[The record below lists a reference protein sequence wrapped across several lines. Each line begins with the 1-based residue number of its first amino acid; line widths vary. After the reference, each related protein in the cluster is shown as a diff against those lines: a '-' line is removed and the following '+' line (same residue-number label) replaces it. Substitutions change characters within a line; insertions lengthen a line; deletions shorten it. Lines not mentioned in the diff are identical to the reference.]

1 MTTPVELAAQY
12 VDKEKHNEKTLM
24 LVNSLPNEKCAVLAY
39 DHNRCDEIK
48 KALMQER
55 PEYNLDKVTF
65 LVYLPNSGWRDKLL
79 FRDMHVFMDHVVLDV
94 NNVGLTKSINDVY
107 GKRIDE

>member
-12 VDKEKHNEKTLM
+12 VDKDKHNEKTLM

-39 DHNRCDEIK
+39 DLSRLDEIK
-48 KALMQER
+48 NALKQNR

-79 FRDMHVFMDHVVLDV
+79 FRDMHVFMDHVILDV

-107 GKRIDE
+107 GKQNNE

>member
-12 VDKEKHNEKTLM
+12 VDKDKHNEKTLM

-39 DHNRCDEIK
+39 DLSRLDEIK
-48 KALMQER
+48 NALKQNR
-55 PEYNLDKVTF
+55 PEYDLDKVTF

-79 FRDMHVFMDHVVLDV
+79 FRDMHVFMDHVILDV

-107 GKRIDE
+107 GKQNN

>member
-1 MTTPVELAAQY
+1 MTTPVELAEQY
-12 VDKEKHNEKTLM
+12 VDKDRHNEKTLM

-39 DHNRCDEIK
+39 NLSRCDEIK
-48 KALMQER
+48 ESLKQNR
-55 PEYNLDKVTF
+55 PEYDLDKVTF

-79 FRDMHVFMDHVVLDV
+79 FRDMHVFLDHVILDV

-107 GKRIDE
+107 GKQNNE

>member
-12 VDKEKHNEKTLM
+12 VDKDKHNEKTLM

-39 DHNRCDEIK
+39 DLSRLDEIK
-48 KALMQER
+48 NALKQNR
-55 PEYNLDKVTF
+55 PEYDLDKVTF

-79 FRDMHVFMDHVVLDV
+79 FRDMHVFMDHVILDV

-107 GKRIDE
+107 GKQNNE